1 MGGLFVFFYV
11 LFFVFT
17 SCCTK
22 NHFEN
27 YLVSEIFT
35 EKDLTEAKEAE
46 NDIEAIDFQQAW
58 HSKKRID
65 ISQNFYNEILDAD

>member
-1 MGGLFVFFYV
+1 MQIEGSVNILGVLADLGGLFVFFYV
-11 LFFVFT
+11 LFFAFT

-35 EKDLTEAKEAE
+35 EKDLIEVRETN
-46 NDIEAIDFQQAW
+46 NDIEAIDA
-58 HSKKRID
+58 
-65 ISQNFYNEILDAD
+65 

>member
-1 MGGLFVFFYV
+1 MRIEGEILRDLLETLADLGGLFVFFYV
-11 LFFVFT
+11 LFFAFT

-35 EKDLTEAKEAE
+35 EKDLTEVKEAE
-46 NDIEAIDFQQAW
+46 NDIEAIDF
-58 HSKKRID
+58 
-65 ISQNFYNEILDAD
+65 